1 MKILSVDQIRQLDQA
16 TIAHEPIAPIQLME
30 RASQAFVDWFTV
42 RYDAFTP
49 VKVFCGL
56 GNNGGDGLAIARLLV
71 QANYIVEVFVVR
83 HAPRESDDFAH
94 NHRRL
99 KLLINPYYI
108 ENGGDVPTL
117 RQRDVVIDA
126 ILGSGISRPA
136 EGIVKLVI
144 ERINQAP
151 AQVISV
157 DIASGLRA
165 NQPGSPDDVTIWPD
179 HTVTFELPKLGL
191 LLPGNARSVGEWH
204 RVDIGLNQRFID
216 QAPTPYFYTTEA
228 EARLLLRRRGRF
240 SNKGTFGH
248 ALLLVGSYGK
258 IGAGILA
265 AKACLRSGV
274 GLLTVQV
281 PHCGYVAMQTAVPEA
296 MCRPDVDER
305 ILTGPSD
312 VDGPALTDYA
322 AIGIGPGLGK
332 APETVRFLREV
343 LTNFNKPMVVDADAL
358 NILAQHRDLLGL
370 LPENSILTPHPKEFE
385 RLTQRWQN
393 DYDKL
398 ELLTE
403 FAQRKQVI
411 VVLKGAYTAVAL
423 PNGDVHF
430 NSSGNPG
437 MSTGGTGDVL
447 TGLLTALLAQGYDP
461 IEAAVLGVFAHGH
474 AGDRAADVRGQTG
487 LTASDVVDCLRWNW

>member
-1 MKILSVDQIRQLDQA
+1 MKILNVEQIRQLDQA
-16 TIAHEPIAPIQLME
+16 TITYEPIAPIQLME
-30 RASQAFVDWFTV
+30 RAAQAFVDWFTV

-83 HAPRESDDFAH
+83 FAPRESDDFAH

-99 KLLINPYYI
+99 KLLINPHYI
-108 ENGGDVPTL
+108 ETPGDMPTL

-136 EGIVKLVI
+136 EGLVKMVI

-151 AQVISV
+151 AQVVSV
-157 DIASGLRA
+157 DLASGLQA
-165 NQPGSPDDVTIWPD
+165 NQPNQPDDVTIWPD
-179 HTVTFELPKLGL
+179 HTVTFDLPKLAL

-204 RVDIGLNQRFID
+204 LVDIGLNQRFID
-216 QAPTPYFYTTEA
+216 QAPTPYYYTTES
-228 EARLLLRRRGRF
+228 EARLLLRRRDRF
-240 SNKGTFGH
+240 SNKGSFGH

-258 IGAGILA
+258 IGAGVLA

-274 GLLTVQV
+274 GLLTVQT
-281 PHCGYVAMQTAVPEA
+281 PGCGYVTMQTAVPEA

-305 ILTGPSD
+305 VLTGPSD
-312 VDGPALTDYA
+312 VDGPSLTDYA
-322 AIGIGPGLGK
+322 TIGIGPGMGK
-332 APETVRFLREV
+332 APETARFLREA
-343 LTNFNKPMVVDADAL
+343 LTNFNKPVVVDADAL
-358 NILAQHRDLLGL
+358 NLLAANKDLMGL

-398 ELLTE
+398 ELLRE
-403 FAQRKQVI
+403 LAQRQQVV
-411 VVLKGAYTAVAL
+411 VVLKGAHTAVAL

-430 NSSGNPG
+430 NSTGNPG

-447 TGLLTALLAQGYDP
+447 TGVLTALLAQGYDP
-461 IEAAVLGVFAHGH
+461 VEAAVLGVFAHGQ
-474 AGDRAADVRGQTG
+474 AGDRAAQARGQIG
-487 LTASDVVDCLRWNW
+487 LTASDVVESLNWAW

>member
-1 MKILSVDQIRQLDQA
+1 MKILNVDQIRQLDQA
-16 TIAHEPIAPIQLME
+16 TIAHEPIAPLQLME
-30 RASQAFVDWFTV
+30 RASQAFVNWFSL

-71 QANYIVEVFVVR
+71 QANYIVEAFVVR
-83 HAPRESDDFAH
+83 YAPRESDDFAH

-99 KLLINPYYI
+99 KLLINPHYI
-108 ENGGDVPTL
+108 EDGGDMPTL

-126 ILGSGISRPA
+126 ILGSGISRPV
-136 EGIVKLVI
+136 EGLVKLVI

-151 AQVISV
+151 AQVVSV
-157 DIASGLRA
+157 DIASGLYA
-165 NQPGSPDDVTIWPD
+165 NQPNQPDDVMVWPD

-191 LLPGNARSVGEWH
+191 LLPGNARAVGEWH
-204 RVDIGLNQRFID
+204 LVEIGLNQRFID
-216 QAPTPYFYTTEA
+216 QAPTPYFFTTEA

-240 SNKGTFGH
+240 SHKGTFGH
-248 ALLLVGSYGK
+248 ALLLVGAYGK
-258 IGAGILA
+258 IGAAILA
-265 AKACLRSGV
+265 ANACLRSGV

-281 PHCGYVAMQTAVPEA
+281 PRCGYVPLQTAVPEA

-305 ILTGPSD
+305 ILTGPSE
-312 VDGPALTDYA
+312 VDGPALTDYT
-322 AIGIGPGLGK
+322 AIGVGPGIGK
-332 APETVRFLREV
+332 APETARFLREV
-343 LTNFNKPMVVDADAL
+343 LTNFTRPMVVDADAL
-358 NILAQHRDLLGL
+358 NLLATHKDLIGL

-398 ELLTE
+398 ELLRD
-403 FAQRKQVI
+403 FAQRNQVI

-423 PNGDVHF
+423 PNGEVHL

-437 MSTGGTGDVL
+437 MSTGGTGDAL

-461 IEAAVLGVFAHGH
+461 VEAAVLGVFAHGH
-474 AGDRAADVRGQTG
+474 AGDRAAEQLGQVG
-487 LTASDVVDCLRWNW
+487 LTASDVVANIRWTW